1 MASSLSLFDLVPG
14 KVLLDRYELGSTD
27 SVPEGVAFDREEHEA
42 GIISIA
48 APILT
53 NGGRVIGALSI
64 ATSTTRHSLDSIRAF
79 EPDLLETARKIGEE
93 ATAWQFPTVN

>member
-1 MASSLSLFDLVPG
+1 
-14 KVLLDRYELGSTD
+14 
-27 SVPEGVAFDREEHEA
+27 
-42 GIISIA
+42 
-48 APILT
+48 
-53 NGGRVIGALSI
+53 LSI

>member
-1 MASSLSLFDLVPG
+1 L
-14 KVLLDRYELGSTD
+14 KELEQIRA
-27 SVPEGVAFDREEHEA
+27 EGVAFDREEHEA